1 MSLNELYF
9 AFTLGLI
16 GSLHCVQMCGPI
28 VLAYSLPLV
37 SHPRGPQMVAHL
49 SYNLGRT
56 TTYTALGAAAG
67 LAGQA
72 MGLVG
77 KLAGVEHIMTI
88 VAGCLMILAGLL
100 MSGWLPRGR
109 LAAIFTFRPASA
121 ISQAVGRL
129 MKSPTAGSKFSMG
142 LLLGFLPCGLI
153 YAALLKAAETASPLA
168 GALTMFAF
176 GLGTMGALLVLGL
189 FSSTFSPWLRRH
201 SNLLAAIGVTLM
213 GVYLLYHGIKV
224 SMRESQ
230 MHH

>member
-1 MSLNELYF
+1 M
-9 AFTLGLI
+9 A
-16 GSLHCVQMCGPI
+16 
-28 VLAYSLPLV
+28 
-37 SHPRGPQMVAHL
+37 AHL

-56 TTYTALGAAAG
+56 ATYTALGAAAG
-67 LAGQA
+67 MAGRA

-77 KLAGVEHIMTI
+77 RLAGVEHIMTI

-100 MSGWLPRGR
+100 MSGWIPRGR
-109 LAAIFTFRPASA
+109 LANIFAFRPASA
-121 ISQAVGRL
+121 ISKAVGGL
-129 MKSPTAGSKFSMG
+129 MKSPNVGSKFSMG

-189 FSSTFSPWLRRH
+189 FSSTFSPWLRRY
-201 SNLLAAIGVTLM
+201 SNQLAAIGVTLM

-224 SMRESQ
+224 SMREPG